1 MKKNNLLLMS
11 LLLVILIT
19 TSSLLVANDVER
31 IVHYHSHIAVHQDG
45 NLIITET
52 IKVVSAGDK
61 IQRGIFRTFPIK
73 YKDRY
78 GNTVRVKFEILKITR
93 DGSPEPY
100 HTESASN
107 GVKIYI
113 GSQDVFLSSGEY
125 IYTIVYRTSRQIG
138 FFKDFDELYWNAI
151 GTDWEFPI
159 EQADAIIEL
168 PPGARIKNRIAYTG
182 RQGEQGEN
190 YAIRDEA
197 LRSIKFKT
205 LAPLQ
210 PGEGFTIAVSWQ
222 KGIIQEPT
230 GEQKLGYLFS
240 DNQNSLMGL
249 LGLIILLFY
258 YVQVWARVGKDPEK
272 GVIYPQF
279 EPPQGF
285 SPAATRYVMKM
296 GYSDR
301 VFSAAI
307 VNMAVKGYVT
317 ISENNGEFTLTKK
330 GTDASTLS
338 TGEKDIANKLFTRG
352 NTIEL
357 KQKNHITI
365 SSAISELKK
374 SLKRDFEKIHF
385 RRNSDKMIPGI
396 IISVLTFAAIIY
408 LSPEREGAAF
418 MTLWLSG
425 WTFGVSALGYVVFK
439 LWRSILTA
447 SSTPTSIKINAVVMS
462 LFSLPFL
469 AGEIV
474 GIVLFATMTSLLAI
488 VLVLSIVVTNFVF
501 YRLLKAPTILGRRMM
516 DHIEGFKMYLE
527 TAEEERLN
535 MMTAPEKTPELFEKF
550 LPYALALDV
559 ENNWAEKFN
568 DVLTQSGQAESY
580 SPGWYMGRSW
590 SSIGS
595 SGFASSLGSS
605 LSSAIASSSTAPGS
619 SSGSGGGGSSGGGGG
634 GGGGGGW

>member
-1 MKKNNLLLMS
+1 MKNNLLLLS
-11 LLLVILIT
+11 FLLVILIA
-19 TSSLLVANDVER
+19 TSSLIRAEDAER
-31 IVHYHSHIAVHQDG
+31 IINYHSHIAVHQDG

-52 IKVVSAGDK
+52 IKVISAGDK
-61 IQRGIFRTFPIK
+61 IQRGIFRTFPTK

-78 GNTVRVKFEILKITR
+78 GNKVQVKFEILKITKNGY
-93 DGSPEPY
+93 DEPF
-100 HTESASN
+100 HTENVSN

-113 GSQDVFLSSGEY
+113 GSQDVFLSPGEHT
-125 IYTIVYRTSRQIG
+125 YTIVYRTSRQIG
-138 FFKDFDELYWNAI
+138 FFKDFDELYWNVI
-151 GTDWEFPI
+151 GTDWEFTI
-159 EQADAIIEL
+159 EHAEAIIEL

-197 LRSIKFKT
+197 LRSIKFAT
-205 LAPLQ
+205 TAPLQ
-210 PGEGFTIAVSWQ
+210 PNDGFTIAVSWQ

-230 GEQKLGYLFS
+230 AEQKIGHLFS

-249 LGLIILLFY
+249 LGFIILLFY
-258 YVQVWARVGKDPEK
+258 YIQIWARVGKDPEK

-279 EPPQGF
+279 APPQGF
-285 SPAATRYVMKM
+285 SPAATRYVMQM

-307 VNMAVKGYVT
+307 VNMAVKGFLKIT
-317 ISENNGEFTLTKK
+317 EKNGSYTLTK
-330 GTDASTLS
+330 TESDYSLLS
-338 TGEKDIANKLFTRG
+338 AGEKKIAIKLFANRDI
-352 NTIEL
+352 IEL
-357 KQKNHITI
+357 KQINHLTI
-365 SSAISELKK
+365 NGAISELKK
-374 SLKRDFEKIHF
+374 SLKLDFEKIHF
-385 RRNSDKMIPGI
+385 LRNSDKMIPGI
-396 IISVLTFAAIIY
+396 IISILTFAAIIY

-418 MTLWLSG
+418 MTIWLAG
-425 WTFGVSALGYVVFK
+425 WTVGVGALGYTVFK
-439 LWRSILTA
+439 LWRIVLTA
-447 SSTPTSIKINAVVMS
+447 SNVTISMKISALGMS
-462 LFSLPFL
+462 LFSLPFI

-474 GIVLFATMTSLLAI
+474 GIVLFTTMTSLLSI
-488 VLVLSIVVTNFVF
+488 LLVLSIVVTNFIF

-535 MMTAPEKTPELFEKF
+535 MMTAPDKTPELFEKF

-568 DVLTQSGQAESY
+568 DVLTKSGQAESY
-580 SPGWYMGRSW
+580 SPSWYMGRSW
-590 SSIGS
+590 SSVGS

-605 LSSAIASSSTAPGS
+605 LSGAISSSSTSPGS